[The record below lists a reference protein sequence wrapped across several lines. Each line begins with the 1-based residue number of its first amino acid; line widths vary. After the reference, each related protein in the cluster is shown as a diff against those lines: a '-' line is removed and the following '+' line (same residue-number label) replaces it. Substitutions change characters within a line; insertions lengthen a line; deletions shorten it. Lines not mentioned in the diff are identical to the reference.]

1 MSHVIPYV
9 ELLPEYEWQQW
20 YYFFGVMLND
30 SEESKN
36 LFKRALPTMQ
46 QTTLHGFVEEFSY
59 EEPRFIVTVL
69 WALHF
74 SNIE

>member
-1 MSHVIPYV
+1 MTTVI
-9 ELLPEYEWQQW
+9 L
-20 YYFFGVMLND
+20 FFGVMLND

-59 EEPRFIVTVL
+59 EGPRFIVTVL
-69 WALHF
+69 
-74 SNIE
+74 

>member
-1 MSHVIPYV
+1 
-9 ELLPEYEWQQW
+9 
-20 YYFFGVMLND
+20 MLND

-59 EEPRFIVTVL
+59 EGPRFIVTVL
-69 WALHF
+69 
-74 SNIE
+74 